1 MKDAKDSFQNN
12 LIVVMDILKVRLDI
26 LTSMSHLSLLGWF
39 GGPQLSAPC
48 ISIYVYI
55 IKSLSI

>member
-1 MKDAKDSFQNN
+1 
-12 LIVVMDILKVRLDI
+12 MDILKVRLDI